1 MSNITNMDEMRERLD
16 ILRMAN
22 PAVDFEGRTDLF
34 SSGDLDSMNIIMIA
48 SEINDRFDVELRA
61 IDITPENFDSPDGI
75 LALIKRLKKEEA

>member
-22 PAVDFEGRTDLF
+22 PADDLF

>member
-1 MSNITNMDEMRERLD
+1 MIYCGWPTLPSTLK
-16 ILRMAN
+16 
-22 PAVDFEGRTDLF
+22 EGADLF

>member
-1 MSNITNMDEMRERLD
+1 MSNITNMDEMREILD

-34 SSGDLDSMNIIMIA
+34 SSEDLDSMNIIMIA